1 MKLSSCKQWLRE
13 KGAIV
18 GNEYKLAF
26 ERRRFSLG
34 IRFVFYFP
42 YFFFFLVPTSR
53 LILCNA

>member
-1 MKLSSCKQWLRE
+1 MKLLSCKQWLRE

-42 YFFFFLVPTSR
+42 YFFFFFSSNQSINFV
-53 LILCNA
+53 

>member
-26 ERRRFSLG
+26 DGDDAFH
-34 IRFVFYFP
+34 
-42 YFFFFLVPTSR
+42 
-53 LILCNA
+53 